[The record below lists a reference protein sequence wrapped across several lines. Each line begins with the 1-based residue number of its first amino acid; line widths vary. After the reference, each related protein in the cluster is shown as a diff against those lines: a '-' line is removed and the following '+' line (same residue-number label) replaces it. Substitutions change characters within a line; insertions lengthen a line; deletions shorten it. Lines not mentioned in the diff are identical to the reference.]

1 MKAYSRVFFV
11 EWIWVKH
18 QPFQTLEE
26 CGKYDVE
33 HPNKSWESDIEMASL
48 IIKKDADEAF
58 NMPWMIGWSWDDWV
72 VYETKSETKSKLLQ
86 GWNYNIVMTIT
97 ESVFNINSEEFNQLL
112 GLDKQR
118 K

>member
-1 MKAYSRVFFV
+1 
-11 EWIWVKH
+11 
-18 QPFQTLEE
+18 
-26 CGKYDVE
+26 
-33 HPNKSWESDIEMASL
+33 
-48 IIKKDADEAF
+48 
-58 NMPWMIGWSWDDWV
+58 MIGWSWDDWV